1 MADYPVTGKRTRP
14 PVHPGRLLRNTVLP
28 ALGIGISAAAG
39 AMGISRQQLHKITRA
54 KDPAAI
60 STEMAVRLGALCS
73 NGPDIWVNLQRNS
86 DLWHA
91 VMKVVVQP
99 ITTARTALVRPCSS
113 TKPPAR

>member
-73 NGPDIWVNLQRNS
+73 NGPDIWVNMQRNY

-91 VMKVVVQP
+91 VRKVDVQP
-99 ITTARTALVRPCSS
+99 IIKARKALARAKSS
-113 TKPPAR
+113 TKQAA